1 MSAVEK
7 KVRKVRARREKLEA
21 KALEQEKTIEY
32 WFERY
37 DATKTGKM
45 NREELRKLMT
55 AVKREV
61 TSDPAAIVKE
71 SNMEKII
78 SWYDLSGDGQIER
91 TELLPAIKKYK
102 SLLKHEVYI
111 TELFAKHDADH
122 SGTLPHDQLLTLL
135 NEVAVSMKWRGAT
148 EGDAEFV
155 MARCDDDKSG
165 TITLDELGPSIA
177 TWKEAAKEL
186 PPDQSSSM
194 CVLL

>member
-1 MSAVEK
+1 M
-7 KVRKVRARREKLEA
+7 RARREKLEA

-45 NREELRKLMT
+45 NREELRNLMT

>member
-45 NREELRKLMT
+45 NREELRNLMT

-78 SWYDLSGDGQIER
+78 SWYDLSGDGQIE
-91 TELLPAIKKYK
+91 
-102 SLLKHEVYI
+102 
-111 TELFAKHDADH
+111 FDD
-122 SGTLPHDQLLTLL
+122 
-135 NEVAVSMKWRGAT
+135 MK
-148 EGDAEFV
+148 
-155 MARCDDDKSG
+155 
-165 TITLDELGPSIA
+165 
-177 TWKEAAKEL
+177 
-186 PPDQSSSM
+186 
-194 CVLL
+194 

>member
-1 MSAVEK
+1 MEK

-45 NREELRKLMT
+45 NREELRNLMT

>member
-1 MSAVEK
+1 MEK

-45 NREELRKLMT
+45 NREELRNLMT
-55 AVKREV
+55 AVKQEV